1 VSEQRWPRSWHELK
15 TGKGCGMC
23 AHQGQE
29 DSGWG
34 VRFLEG
40 SWADV
45 FLWRSGS
52 VRGYA
57 VAIWKHRHVAEPT
70 QLPAEQAA
78 GFWLETLRAGA
89 AIERHLRSVKLN
101 YLTLGNALPH
111 LHTHIVPRYADDPV
125 PGRPLPFDFL
135 DDGSQPE
142 ERLQA
147 DLLVLRTMAG
157 ADQRSAANPQV
168 RPA

>member
-1 VSEQRWPRSWHELK
+1 VNEGRWAGAWYELRA
-15 TGKGCGMC
+15 GRGCGMC
-23 AHQGQE
+23 ASRGLE

-40 SWADV
+40 RWADV
-45 FLWRSGS
+45 FLWRSGR

-57 VAIWKHRHVAEPT
+57 VAIWKHEHVAEPT
-70 QLPAEQAA
+70 QLPPEQAA

-89 AIERHLRSVKLN
+89 AIEGYLAPVKLN

-125 PGRPLPFDFL
+125 PGRPLPFDL
-135 DDGSQPE
+135 LEDGRQPE

-147 DLLVLRTMAG
+147 DVAALRT
-157 ADQRSAANPQV
+157 AAEL
-168 RPA
+168 

>member
-1 VSEQRWPRSWHELK
+1 MREERWPGSWYELK
-15 TGKGCGMC
+15 AGKGCGMC
-23 AHQGQE
+23 ANRGLE

-40 SWADV
+40 GHADV
-45 FLWRSGS
+45 FLGRSGV

-57 VAIWKHRHVAEPT
+57 VAIWKHGHVVEPT
-70 QLPAEQAA
+70 ELPAEQAA

-89 AIERHLRSVKLN
+89 AIEAHLRPLKLN

-111 LHTHIVPRYADDPV
+111 LHTHIVPRFADDPF
-125 PGRPLPFDFL
+125 PGRPLPFDLL
-135 DDGSQPE
+135 DDGRQPE

-147 DLLVLRTMAG
+147 DALALRATVG
-157 ADQRSAANPQV
+157 AEAP
-168 RPA
+168 

>member
-1 VSEQRWPRSWHELK
+1 VNQGRWTEWWYELRA
-15 TGKGCGMC
+15 GRGCGMC
-23 AHQGQE
+23 ANQGLE

-40 SWADV
+40 RWADV
-45 FLWRSGS
+45 FLWRSGK

-57 VAIWKHRHVAEPT
+57 VAIWKRQHVAEPT
-70 QLPAEQAA
+70 RLPPEQAA

-89 AIERHLRSVKLN
+89 AIERYLRPVKLN

-111 LHTHIVPRYADDPV
+111 LHTHIVPRYADDPL
-125 PGRPLPFDFL
+125 PGRPLPFDVL
-135 DDGSQPE
+135 DDGRQPE

-147 DLLVLRTMAG
+147 DVLALRHSPELRVLTDG
-157 ADQRSAANPQV
+157 PGG
-168 RPA
+168 

>member
-1 VSEQRWPRSWHELK
+1 VSEERWSTSWYELRA
-15 TGKGCGMC
+15 GRDCGMC
-23 AHQGQE
+23 ADQGLQ

-40 SWADV
+40 AWADV

-52 VRGYA
+52 VHGYA
-57 VAIWKHRHVAEPT
+57 VAIWKHEHVAEPT
-70 QLPAEQAA
+70 RLPAEQAA

-89 AIERHLRSVKLN
+89 AIERHLRPVKLN

-125 PGRPLPFDFL
+125 PGRPLPFDSL
-135 DDGSQPE
+135 DNGRQPE

-147 DLLVLRTMAG
+147 DVLALRAMVAG
-157 ADQRSAANPQV
+157 R
-168 RPA
+168 

>member
-1 VSEQRWPRSWHELK
+1 MSLLEHEGGRLVSEEHWPESWYELRS
-15 TGKGCGMC
+15 GKGCGVC
-23 AHQGQE
+23 ANQGLA

-34 VRFLEG
+34 VRFLQG
-40 SWADV
+40 SYADV
-45 FLWRSGS
+45 YLWRSGT

-57 VAIWKHRHVAEPT
+57 VAIWNHDHVAEPT

-78 GFWLETLRAGA
+78 GYWLETLRAGV
-89 AIERHLRSVKLN
+89 AIERHLRPVKLN

-111 LHTHIVPRYADDPV
+111 LHTHIVPRYADDPL

-135 DDGSQPE
+135 DNGRQPE

-147 DLLVLRTMAG
+147 DVLALQTAAAG
-157 ADQRSAANPQV
+157 G
-168 RPA
+168 

>member
-1 VSEQRWPRSWHELK
+1 VNQGRWTESWYELRA
-15 TGKGCGMC
+15 GRGCGMC
-23 AHQGQE
+23 ANQGLE

-40 SWADV
+40 RWADV
-45 FLWRSGS
+45 FLWRSGK

-57 VAIWKHRHVAEPT
+57 VAIWKHQHVAEPT
-70 QLPAEQAA
+70 RLPAEQAA

-89 AIERHLRSVKLN
+89 AIERYLRPVKLN

-111 LHTHIVPRYADDPV
+111 LHTHIVPRYADDPL
-125 PGRPLPFDFL
+125 PGRPLPFDVL
-135 DDGSQPE
+135 DDGRQPE

-147 DLLVLRTMAG
+147 DVLALRHSPELRVLTDG
-157 ADQRSAANPQV
+157 PGG
-168 RPA
+168 

>member
-1 VSEQRWPRSWHELK
+1 VGRERWPGSWYALRAG
-15 TGKGCGMC
+15 TGCGMC
-23 AHQGQE
+23 ANQGLE

-34 VRFLEG
+34 VRFLQG
-40 SWADV
+40 AWADA

-52 VRGYA
+52 VRGYT

-78 GFWLETLRAGA
+78 GYWLEILRAGA
-89 AIERHLRSVKLN
+89 AIERHLQPVKLN

-111 LHTHIVPRYADDPV
+111 LHTHIVPRYADDPL

-135 DDGSQPE
+135 DNGRQPE

-147 DLLVLRTMAG
+147 DASRLRALVAG
-157 ADQRSAANPQV
+157 DPPGR
-168 RPA
+168 